1 MRSLYLLLKVE
12 KRIMENSKYFIYW
25 IGLSALLIAGS
36 AAAFSVYG
44 LAKLFSGAFLSVVVM
59 AGSLELGK
67 LVTASFLYR
76 YWNMIN
82 WFQKVYMTIATI
94 VLIFITSAG
103 IFGYLSNA
111 YQGATLEFEKQST
124 ELLTIEERI
133 EQLDEDKVFLK
144 EELEVAI
151 SELPDNYITAKRKLR
166 EEYNP
171 QITQLNQ
178 ELLEYKTKRADL
190 EIQLVSTGVDVGPA
204 IYLAR
209 TFGTDIDTVVKFFI
223 SILIFVFDP
232 LAVML
237 VIAYNQA
244 LMDRKKDEP
253 EVESINIES
262 ASEQMGFTALQ
273 EMEEDNE
280 RMDIIGQNG
289 NDGLHYEDVEPNEP
303 LEENDPQT
311 EKFNPAPTKRGG
323 VKIQ

>member
-1 MRSLYLLLKVE
+1 
-12 KRIMENSKYFIYW
+12 MENSKYFHIW

-59 AGSLELGK
+59 ASSLELGK
-67 LVTASFLYR
+67 LVAASFLYR
-76 YWNMIN
+76 YWNFIN
-82 WFQKVYMTIATI
+82 WFQKVYMTLAVV

-144 EELEVAI
+144 EELEQAI

-223 SILIFVFDP
+223 FILIFVFDP

-244 LMDRKKDEP
+244 LLQNKPKKKTQHENWKDIYSQP
-253 EVESINIES
+253 
-262 ASEQMGFTALQ
+262 TLT
-273 EMEEDNE
+273 EDNE

-289 NDGLHYEDVEPNEP
+289 NDGLHYDSEDEVSEEKPNKNIGKGAIP
-303 LEENDPQT
+303 
-311 EKFNPAPTKRGG
+311 PTSF
-323 VKIQ
+323 

>member
-1 MRSLYLLLKVE
+1 
-12 KRIMENSKYFIYW
+12 MENSKYFYIW
-25 IGLSALLIAGS
+25 IGLSALFIAGS

-44 LAKLFSGAFLSVVVM
+44 LAKLFSGAFISVVIM
-59 AGSLELGK
+59 ASALEIGK

-94 VLIFITSAG
+94 VLVFITSAG

-133 EQLDEDKVFLK
+133 EQLEEDKFFLK

-166 EEYNP
+166 EDYNP
-171 QITQLNQ
+171 QILQINN
-178 ELLEYKTKRADL
+178 ELLDYKKTRADL
-190 EIQLVSTGVDVGPA
+190 EIGLVSTGVDVGPA

-209 TFGTDIDTVVKFFI
+209 TFGTDIDSVVKFFI
-223 SILIFVFDP
+223 FILIFVFDP

-253 EVESINIES
+253 VVI
-262 ASEQMGFTALQ
+262 SEPTGFTALQ
-273 EMEEDNE
+273 ELEEDNE

-289 NDGLHYEDVEPNEP
+289 NDGLHYDEVDIPNEP
-303 LEENDPQT
+303 LEENDPK
-311 EKFNPAPTKRGG
+311 EVNPQPTAKGG
-323 VKIQ
+323 VRVQ

>member
-1 MRSLYLLLKVE
+1 
-12 KRIMENSKYFIYW
+12 MENSKYFIYW

-44 LAKLFSGAFLSVVVM
+44 LAKLFSGAFISVVIM
-59 AGSLELGK
+59 ASTLELGK

-94 VLIFITSAG
+94 VLVFITSAG

-133 EQLDEDKVFLK
+133 DQLDEDKVFLK
-144 EELEVAI
+144 EELEQAI

-223 SILIFVFDP
+223 FILIFVFDP

-244 LMDRKKDEP
+244 LIDRGKDKQKPSEVAGLPGNEP
-253 EVESINIES
+253 
-262 ASEQMGFTALQ
+262 ASQHDNWKDIYSQPTLI
-273 EMEEDNE
+273 EDNE

-289 NDGLHYEDVEPNEP
+289 NDGLHYDDVEPDDNNNP
-303 LEENDPQT
+303 NPQ
-311 EKFNPAPTKRGG
+311 PTAKGG
-323 VKIQ
+323 IRIK